1 MPSLRQLCYHVGSMI
16 RTQIQLTEDQYES
29 LRQLAI
35 TTERSV
41 ADLVREGVDHVL
53 ASRSAPRRE
62 ERVERALAAVGRYA
76 SGKNDVSRDHDRYLA
91 EAFGE

>member
-1 MPSLRQLCYHVGSMI
+1 MI

-29 LRQLAI
+29 LRQLAMA
-35 TTERSV
+35 TERSV

-53 ASRSAPRRE
+53 AGRSVPSRE
-62 ERVERALAAVGRYA
+62 ELVGRALAAVGRYA
-76 SGKNDVSRDHDRYLA
+76 SGKSDVSGDHDRYLA